1 MKRAAVAFLMLVI
14 VCAAAA
20 CRPRRAEESR
30 EIVFDKQV
38 VRVLRQK
45 SGPVPLTVE
54 IADTNAKRERGLMY
68 RTQIGEGE
76 GMLFLFPKARVMTM
90 WMANTPVSLDMLF
103 IAKNGKIDE
112 IAEAAVPFSRDVI
125 YSSRKVSGV
134 LELKAGAAER
144 LGIKVGDTVEHS
156 FFKLENQ
163 TATR

>member
-1 MKRAAVAFLMLVI
+1 MKRAAIVFLMLMI
-14 VCAAAA
+14 VCAAA
-20 CRPRRAEESR
+20 CRPRQAEESR
-30 EIVFDKQV
+30 EISFDKRV

-45 SGPVPLTVE
+45 SAPVSLTVE

-68 RTQIGEGE
+68 RTRVGDGE

-90 WMANTPVSLDMLF
+90 WMANTSVSLDMLF

-112 IAEAAVPFSRDVI
+112 IFESAVPFSRDVI

-134 LELKAGAAER
+134 LELKAGAAAR

-163 TATR
+163 SSTR